1 MTYRWLFDELLCF
14 STFLCSQMSSS
25 HSSHWWQRWSTSISS
40 LDPFKA
46 DLDDLST
53 LFERSRILETTT
65 WEHVNY
71 SIRLCW
77 WIKGNYK
84 DPIAFVHSGKEFAG
98 CFIRRNKNTCF
109 PLSDRQTLFKA
120 RIFQT
125 WPSLYIQITVDRKI
139 RKPVQLPEDFDGKQP
154 LKEYLMHFERCAIV
168 NGCYIKLFP
177 LLQH

>member
-25 HSSHWWQRWSTSISS
+25 HSSHWWQRWSTSIRS

-53 LFERSRILETTT
+53 LFVRSRILETTT
-65 WEHVNY
+65 WEHDNY

-77 WIKGNYK
+77 WIKGNFK

-109 PLSDRQTLFKA
+109 RYATVKPFSKQGYFKPG
-120 RIFQT
+120 RVCT
-125 WPSLYIQITVDRKI
+125 YRLLLTERLGSRSNSPKI
-139 RKPVQLPEDFDGKQP
+139 S
-154 LKEYLMHFERCAIV
+154 MV
-168 NGCYIKLFP
+168 NNHLRSI
-177 LLQH
+177 